1 MVTISGALWEYA
13 ARFQNNADDP
23 SATGTCDALHL
34 LRFSSFTSCV
44 SRTEVEAL
52 RAQVAELTAS
62 VMQLQN
68 RVVILERA
76 TAATQ
81 GPSDQPTFRP
91 TIPPGGRVLG
101 YLLLRSP
108 TLTAGLYR
116 EGWAPFSRRAGIVA
130 GQLDATPETI
140 QHHIRTEAHA
150 RELWTSNG
158 LGFPIPVLL

>member
-13 ARFQNNADDP
+13 ARFQKMLMIP
-23 SATGTCDALHL
+23 LQLGHVLRFTCCA
-34 LRFSSFTSCV
+34 FSSFTSCV

-68 RVVILERA
+68 RVVILERV

-130 GQLDATPETI
+130 GQLDATPETR
-140 QHHIRTEAHA
+140 QHHVRTEAEA
-150 RELWTSNG
+150 RELWASNG
-158 LGFPIPVLL
+158 LGVPIPVLL

>member
-1 MVTISGALWEYA
+1 MIPLQLGHV
-13 ARFQNNADDP
+13 
-23 SATGTCDALHL
+23 
-34 LRFSSFTSCV
+34 LRFTCRVFLLFTSCV

-130 GQLDATPETI
+130 GQLDATPETL
-140 QHHIRTEAHA
+140 QHHIRTEAQA
-150 RELWTSNG
+150 RELRTSNG

>member
-1 MVTISGALWEYA
+1 MATISGALGEDD
-13 ARFQNNADDP
+13 ARFQKMLMIP
-23 SATGTCDALHL
+23 LQLGHV
-34 LRFSSFTSCV
+34 LRFMCCVFSSFTSCV

-62 VMQLQN
+62 VMQLQK

-116 EGWAPFSRRAGIVA
+116 EGWAPCSRRAGIVA
-130 GQLDATPETI
+130 GQLDATPETL
-140 QHHIRTEAHA
+140 QHHVRTEAEA